1 MLLRSVNNITGTVG
15 AGELVSSHVQ
25 QQTLNSLAE
34 LNCKCLELLAEQSFV
49 DSQVRVLTEVK
60 ELYGTLDAQARVRA
74 AACPFLLLDAGFA
87 DPKRW
92 RGINAEPPQNN
103 TGAFFTVNCA
113 QSVARQVFIFA
124 WHLAQ
129 SEGFDAQL
137 LLGMPVQCSS
147 VIGAY
152 TLSQIHEIADC
163 SSAWL
168 SPRWPNRVVFW
179 RHLLRAAASGE
190 FRALET
196 ARLQGLQFMA
206 ADVWGGMRAES

>member
-1 MLLRSVNNITGTVG
+1 MLLRSENNITGTVG

-34 LNCKCLELLAEQSFV
+34 LNCKCLELLAEQSLV

-92 RGINAEPPQNN
+92 REINAEPPQN
-103 TGAFFTVNCA
+103 TAGAFFTVNRA

-137 LLGMPVQCSS
+137 LLGMPVQCSI
-147 VIGAY
+147 VIGTY

-168 SPRWPNRVVFW
+168 CPRWPNRVAFW

-196 ARLQGLQFMA
+196 ARLQGLQLMA
-206 ADVWGGMRAES
+206 ADVWGGMRVES